1 MNKGDGFMKEKI
13 IEITNRTG
21 IHARPA
27 SLIVQKASEFEAKV
41 SIIKENKEINAK
53 SIMGIMSLGISQST
67 KITIR
72 TEGPDEEQAINELE
86 NLITNNINE

>member
-1 MNKGDGFMKEKI
+1 MKEKV

-27 SLIVQKASEFEAKV
+27 SLIVQKASEFDSEV
-41 SIIKENKEINAK
+41 SIIKDNKEINAK

-67 KITIR
+67 KIKLKA
-72 TEGPDEEQAINELE
+72 EGSDEEEVINELE
-86 NLITNNINE
+86 DLITNKINE

>member
-1 MNKGDGFMKEKI
+1 MKEEI

-27 SLIVQKASEFEAKV
+27 SLIVQKASEFDAQIL
-41 SIIKENKEINAK
+41 IIKDNKEANAK

-67 KITIR
+67 KITIK
-72 TEGPDEEQAINELE
+72 TDGPDEEQAIKELKK
-86 NLITNNINE
+86 LIKENINE

>member
-1 MNKGDGFMKEKI
+1 MKEEI

-27 SLIVQKASEFEAKV
+27 SLIVQKASEFDAEV
-41 SIIKENKEINAK
+41 LIINDNKEANAK

-72 TEGPDEEQAINELE
+72 IEGSDEEQALKELKK
-86 NLITNNINE
+86 LIEENINE